1 MSDEHYNVS
10 FRRAL
15 VDVKLREWLE
25 LIDKINN
32 VSLDQG
38 RDMFRCNLNRTDTF
52 SLHSMYLYLLNQH
65 APFRHKIIWKLKI
78 PFKIKIFFCYLQRG
92 IILIK
97 DNLVRKNWKRSQKCC
112 FYNAN
117 EIIKYLLFDCHH
129 AKQI

>member
-25 LIDKINN
+25 LIGKINN

-52 SLHSMYLYLLNQH
+52 YVSLFVKSACSFPSQVHLET
-65 APFRHKIIWKLKI
+65 
-78 PFKIKIFFCYLQRG
+78 
-92 IILIK
+92 
-97 DNLVRKNWKRSQKCC
+97 KNSFQ
-112 FYNAN
+112 
-117 EIIKYLLFDCHH
+117 D
-129 AKQI
+129 